1 MPQPTVTPAVTPAVS
16 PQATLS
22 ALVERSTQ
30 GDRHAAD
37 QLFTALYAELHRL
50 ARREVHRLGAFTP
63 MGATTLLHE
72 AYLDI
77 SARDALAFPDR
88 AHFMAY
94 AARAMR
100 GVVIDRVRNRHAQK
114 RGGGLDITSLDT
126 ETADQCPE
134 PEKLTDIGEAL
145 DELSLLE
152 PALAQVVDLKFFC
165 GFSMVEIAELMGTS
179 ERTAQRQWE
188 KARLLLFRAMQTP

>member
-1 MPQPTVTPAVTPAVS
+1 MPEPTVR
-16 PQATLS
+16 LS
-22 ALVERSTQ
+22 DLVERSRQ

-37 QLFTALYAELHRL
+37 RLFTELYTELHRM
-50 ARREVHRLGAFTP
+50 ARREVGRLGAFTP
-63 MGATTLLHE
+63 VGATTLLHE

-77 SARDALAFPDR
+77 SGRDALAFPDR

-100 GVVIDRVRNRHAQK
+100 GVVIDRIRERHAQK

-145 DELSLLE
+145 DELALLE
-152 PALAQVVDLKFFC
+152 PTLAQVVDLKFFC

-188 KARLLLFRAMQTP
+188 KARLLLFRAMQTS

>member
-1 MPQPTVTPAVTPAVS
+1 MAEPS
-16 PQATLS
+16 IDLS
-22 ALVERSTQ
+22 SLVVRSRQ
-30 GDRHAAD
+30 GDRSAAD
-37 QLFTALYAELHRL
+37 QLFSALYTELHRL
-50 ARREVHRLGAFTP
+50 ARREVGRLGAFTP
-63 MGATTLLHE
+63 LGATTLLHE

-77 SARDALAFPDR
+77 SRRDALAFPDH

-100 GVVIDRVRNRHAQK
+100 GVLIDRVRERQAQK

-126 ETADQCPE
+126 DTADQCAQPE
-134 PEKLTDIGEAL
+134 LLSDIGQAL
-145 DELSLLE
+145 DELALLE

-165 GFSMVEIAELMGTS
+165 GFSMVEIAGLMGTS

-188 KARLLLFRAMQTP
+188 KARLLLFRALQAA

>member
-1 MPQPTVTPAVTPAVS
+1 MEKQYHFSMSEPTTS
-16 PQATLS
+16 LS
-22 ALVERSTQ
+22 TLVERTQQ
-30 GDRHAAD
+30 GDRSAAD
-37 QLFTALYAELHRL
+37 QLFTTLYAELHRL
-50 ARREVHRLGAFTP
+50 ARREVGRLGAFTP
-63 MGATTLLHE
+63 VGATTLLHE

-77 SARDALAFPDR
+77 SGRDALAFPDH

-100 GVVIDRVRNRHAQK
+100 GVVIDRVRERQAQK

-126 ETADQCPE
+126 DTADQCPQ
-134 PEKLTDIGEAL
+134 PEMLNDIGEVL
-145 DELSLLE
+145 DELALLE

-165 GFSMVEIAELMGTS
+165 GFSMVEIAGLMGTS

-188 KARLLLFRAMQTP
+188 KARLLLFRAMQSS